1 MTLPPA
7 LETTL
12 RRFRRRVVIVKALEV
27 VRSGVLL
34 LAGLAVFAVIALRLF
49 DVQVAPTASWLSA
62 LLVPIGAGLLHALR
76 ATPGPMA
83 FASHVD
89 RRGHGTGLLL
99 ASIERDLGTWS
110 EDAARRLLRF
120 GRNVMPKDTPPSS
133 MALLM
138 TSPLSISSTSSTS
151 SGTAG
156 TGS

>member
-110 EDAARRLLRF
+110 EDAARRLAAAEKALPRVGPF
-120 GRNVMPKDTPPSS
+120 G
-133 MALLM
+133 AL
-138 TSPLSISSTSSTS
+138 
-151 SGTAG
+151 TATVASVVG
-156 TGS
+156 VIQWACRWAS